1 MSLKPLNFDI
11 QNYTIN
17 DLKEIFGLPTNF
29 DSNIIEI
36 KETKLRDKLLDNPK
50 FTPKLKQDAIQF
62 IGAAKIKLQ
71 EQIKNTRELTN
82 PHPYIIERPIIDE
95 NAGFQERVFKK
106 HLNVDTRF
114 RDNFNQSSSDFD
126 INLSYNLT
134 KVTNME
140 LASIEFPT
148 TFYAISEMFENNFF
162 IIKITTVEGII
173 SNAIFELPDGNY
185 SREAI
190 TNALNDNTNYHT
202 YDNTNNDIFSIVQ
215 FRVDIDNDGSGTGKM
230 IFILN
235 HENSSY
241 DIEQVELMFNQNKNG
256 SSDSKINL
264 TKKLGWMLGF
274 REEMYATDLSNSNF
288 ELVSESLLNIT
299 GPKYIY
305 VAINDYTSNNEN
317 TSNFHSAFN
326 SIILNK
332 NILARIPLTTFS
344 FSFEIA
350 NMLTIVSTPRKYTSP
365 TTISKL
371 GVQLLDEYGRILNLN
386 NMNISFCLSFTHSY
400 EN

>member
-36 KETKLRDKLLDNPK
+36 KETKLRDKLLGNAK

-62 IGAAKIKLQ
+62 INAAKLKLQ
-71 EQIKNTRELTN
+71 EQIKNTRELSN
-82 PHPYIIERPIIDE
+82 PHPYIIEKPIIDE
-95 NAGFQERVFKK
+95 NTGFHERVFKK

-134 KVTNME
+134 NVTQME

-148 TFYAISEMFENNFF
+148 TFYAISEFFENNFF
-162 IIKITTVEGII
+162 TIKITTNDGTNDVINI
-173 SNAIFELPDGNY
+173 AIFELPDGNY
-185 SREAI
+185 SRESI
-190 TNALNDNTNYHT
+190 INALNDYTNYHT
-202 YDNTNNDIFSIVQ
+202 VDTGDTNSIFENVVFS
-215 FRVDIDNDGSGTGKM
+215 VDIDSDGSGTGKM

-235 HENSSY
+235 NSTVKL
-241 DIEQVELMFNQNKNG
+241 VEFLFNNNKNG
-256 SSDSKINL
+256 SSDTKHNL

-274 REEMYATDLSNSNF
+274 REETYVTDLSNSNF
-288 ELVSESLLNIT
+288 QLVSESLLNIT

-305 VAINDYTSNNEN
+305 VAINDYTSNNES

-326 SIILNK
+326 SVILNK
-332 NILARIPLTTFS
+332 NILARIPLTTYS

-350 NMLTIVSTPRKYTSP
+350 NMLSIVSTPRKYTNP

-371 GVQLLDEYGRILNLN
+371 AVQLLDEYGRILNLN
-386 NMNISFCLSFTHSY
+386 NMNISFCLSFTHTY